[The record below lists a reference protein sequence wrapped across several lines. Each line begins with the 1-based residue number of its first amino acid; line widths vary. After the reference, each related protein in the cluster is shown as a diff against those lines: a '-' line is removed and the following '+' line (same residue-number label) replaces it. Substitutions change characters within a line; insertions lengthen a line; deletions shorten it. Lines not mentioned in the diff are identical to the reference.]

1 MLSQKTLD
9 QISAAISSVL
19 PQQLTHDVR
28 KNMNAALQ
36 SAFERLDLV
45 TREELEVQEAVLART
60 RQKLQE
66 LEQKVAALEQRHGS
80 Q

>member
-9 QISAAISSVL
+9 QISAAIRSVL

-36 SAFERLDLV
+36 SALERLDLV

>member
-9 QISAAISSVL
+9 QISAAIRSVL

-36 SAFERLDLV
+36 SALERLDLV

-60 RQKLQE
+60 RQKLEE
-66 LEQKVAALEQRHGS
+66 LEKKVAALEQRHGS